1 MLIRPLEDAVRI
13 KIFMDRRAVTVEEQV
28 NHWFTNEAGNARIV
42 KTEALLA
49 PAIKPD
55 LRL

>member
-1 MLIRPLEDAVRI
+1 VRI

-28 NHWFTNEAGNARIV
+28 NHWFTNDAGTARIV

-49 PAIKPD
+49 AGDKAGPAIAIIIWYEP
-55 LRL
+55 